1 MNMEKQKVIVPKG
14 IRYISQWSEFSIPDF
29 PCIFN
34 KQLTGCGFTEWCIT
48 NNENVV
54 LCSPRKILLENKEEQ
69 HDEVLY
75 VRNEF
80 ERSLEVDKDLSITNP
95 KGISVDEAEA
105 STNIEEVR
113 RRVEEMKNQIKIY
126 TLSRV
131 SHKVPVKILVTYD
144 SFRYVKEV
152 LESLGVLNSFRI
164 VIDEWQSIFTDSTF
178 KSSTEIEF
186 LDFLAGIHKVCFVS
200 ATPMIDKY
208 LEMLDEFKDLPY
220 YELDWRQE
228 DPGRVIKPNLSVN
241 PCRSITKVAAD
252 IINSYRDPT
261 KHEKSSMID
270 ETGRIVEVESREAVI
285 YVNSVRNICDIIRK
299 AELKL
304 EETNVLCARTP
315 ENEKKVKK
323 AFGLKGK
330 IEVLGKV
337 PAKDETRKM
346 FTLCTRTVYLGA
358 DFYSTNARTFVF
370 SDANIDSLT
379 VDITLDL
386 PQILGRQ
393 RWDCN
398 PWKNSATLYYKAV
411 NKDDIISP
419 EVFLARIK
427 KKEEKTEGLLR
438 SYSLSLDKDKHNLAE
453 EYQNLAKTFNYK
465 NHYVAVNTH
474 GGKDLV
480 PVYNNLVKI
489 SNLRTYEIQQVDYKD
504 RFSVFSTLEAGSDF
518 SDKEVDLA
526 VSEFDTIKTF
536 VDRLKFLCN
545 TGLSHDQLERF
556 VSRIP
561 TIFQNYYR
569 VLGIV
574 RIKSLGYNKY
584 YLDKE
589 YNKLYGNQDVNM
601 KEVSERV
608 LSTFSVGQKY
618 SKSDI
623 KAMLG
628 DIYVDLKLSKTPKAS
643 DLEEY
648 FVLKSCLV
656 TNRET
661 GKRDAGFEILKRKD

>member
-1 MNMEKQKVIVPKG
+1 MEKQKVIVPKG
-14 IRYISQWSEFSIPDF
+14 IRYISQWNEFSIPDF

-48 NNENVV
+48 NNENIV

-69 HDEVLY
+69 HNEVLY

-80 ERSLEVDKDLSITNP
+80 EKSLEVDKDLSIGNP
-95 KGISVDEAEA
+95 KGVKEEEDDITIDA
-105 STNIEEVR
+105 EEVR
-113 RRVEEMKNQIKIY
+113 QRVEEMKNQIKVYIM
-126 TLSRV
+126 SRI
-131 SHKVPVKILVTYD
+131 SHKMPVKILVTYD
-144 SFRYVKEV
+144 SFRYVKDV
-152 LESLGVLNSFRI
+152 LLALGMINSFRV

-178 KSSTEIEF
+178 KSSTELEF
-186 LDFLAGIHKVCFVS
+186 LDFLAGIQKVCFVS

-241 PCRSITKVAAD
+241 PCRSITKIAAD
-252 IINSYRDPT
+252 IIESYRDPA

-270 ETGRIVEVESREAVI
+270 ETGRIVEVESKEAVI

-304 EETNVLCARTP
+304 EETNVLCARTS
-315 ENEKKVKK
+315 ENEKKIKK
-323 AFGLKGK
+323 AFGLRGK
-330 IEVLGKV
+330 VEVLGKV
-337 PAKDETRKM
+337 PAKNEPRKM

-358 DFYSTNARTFVF
+358 DFYSTNARSFVF

-398 PWKNSATLYYKAV
+398 PWKNSAILYYKAI
-411 NKDDIISP
+411 NKDDVISP
-419 EVFLARIK
+419 EMFLARIK
-427 KKEEKTEGLLR
+427 KKEEKTEALLR
-438 SYSLSLDKDKHNLAE
+438 SYSLSLDTDKHDLAE
-453 EYQNLAKTFNYK
+453 EYQKLAKTFNYK
-465 NHYVAVNTH
+465 DHYVAVNTH

-504 RFSVFSTLEAGSDF
+504 RFSVFSTLEDAGSDF
-518 SDKEVDLA
+518 SDKEVDIA
-526 VSEFDTIKTF
+526 VSEFEEIKNI
-536 VDRLKFLCN
+536 VDRLKYMCN
-545 TGLSHDQLERF
+545 TSLSKDQLDRF
-556 VSRIP
+556 ISRIP
-561 TIFQNYYR
+561 TIYQNYYR
-569 VLGIV
+569 VFGID
-574 RIKSLGYNKY
+574 RIKALGYNKY

-589 YNKLYGNQDVNM
+589 YDKLYGNQDVDMFDVKN
-601 KEVSERV
+601 EIVSE
-608 LSTFSVGQKY
+608 FEIGQKY
-618 SKSDI
+618 AKAEIKSK
-623 KAMLG
+623 LG
-628 DIYVDLKLSKTPKAS
+628 EIYNRMKLTKTPKAS

-648 FVLKSCLV
+648 FELKPCKLS
-656 TNRET
+656 NSET
-661 GKRDAGFEILKRKD
+661 GKRDAGFEIIKKK

>member
-1 MNMEKQKVIVPKG
+1 MEKQKVIVPKG
-14 IRYISQWSEFSIPDF
+14 IRYISEWNEFSIPDF

-48 NNENVV
+48 NNENIV

-69 HDEVLY
+69 HNEVLY

-80 ERSLEVDKDLSITNP
+80 EKSLEVDKDLSIKDP
-95 KGISVDEAEA
+95 KGVGEDEGN
-105 STNIEEVR
+105 TINEEETR
-113 RRVEEMKNQIKIY
+113 QRIDEMKNQIKVYIM
-126 TLSRV
+126 SRI
-131 SHKVPVKILVTYD
+131 SHKMPVKILVTYD
-144 SFRYVKEV
+144 SFRYVKDV
-152 LESLGVLNSFRI
+152 LLSLGMVESFRV

-178 KSSTEIEF
+178 KSSTELEF
-186 LDFLAGIHKVCFVS
+186 LNFLAGIQKVCFVS

-252 IINSYRDPT
+252 IIESYRDPT

-270 ETGRIVEVESREAVI
+270 ETGRIVEVESKEAVI

-304 EETNVLCARTP
+304 DETNVLCARTS
-315 ENEKKVKK
+315 ENEKKIKK

-330 IEVLGKV
+330 VEVLGKV
-337 PAKDETRKM
+337 PAKDEPRKM
-346 FTLCTRTVYLGA
+346 FTFCTRTVYLGA
-358 DFYSTNARTFVF
+358 DFYSTNARSFVF

-398 PWKNSATLYYKAV
+398 PWKNSAILYYKAI
-411 NKDDIISP
+411 NKDDVISP
-419 EVFLARIK
+419 EAFLARIK
-427 KKEEKTEGLLR
+427 KKEEKTEALLR
-438 SYSLSLDKDKHNLAE
+438 SYSLSLDTDKHDLAE
-453 EYQNLAKTFNYK
+453 EYQKLAKTFNYK
-465 NHYVAVNTH
+465 DHYVAVNTH

-504 RFSVFSTLEAGSDF
+504 RFSVFSTLETGADF
-518 SDKEVDLA
+518 SDKEVDVA
-526 VSEFDTIKTF
+526 ISEFDDMKTF
-536 VDRLKFLCN
+536 VDRIKFMCSVE
-545 TGLSHDQLERF
+545 LSTNQLERF

-561 TIFQNYYR
+561 TMYQNYYR
-569 VLGIV
+569 VLGID

-589 YNKLYGNQDVNM
+589 YDKLYGNQDVDM
-601 KEVSERV
+601 LDVKEEV
-608 LSTFSVGQKY
+608 LNRFSVGQKY
-618 SKSDI
+618 TKAEIKSN
-623 KAMLG
+623 LG
-628 DIYVDLKLSKTPKAS
+628 EIYNKMKLIKTPKAS

-648 FVLKSCLV
+648 YDLKSCQL
-656 TNRET
+656 TNKET
-661 GKRDAGFEILKRKD
+661 GKRDHGFEIIKKK

>member
-1 MNMEKQKVIVPKG
+1 MEKQKVIVPKG
-14 IRYISQWSEFSIPDF
+14 IRYISEWNEFSIPDF

-48 NNENVV
+48 NNENIV

-69 HDEVLY
+69 HNEVLY

-80 ERSLEVDKDLSITNP
+80 EKSLEVDKDLSIKDP
-95 KGISVDEAEA
+95 KGVGEDEGN
-105 STNIEEVR
+105 TINEEETR
-113 RRVEEMKNQIKIY
+113 QRIDEMKNQIKVYIM
-126 TLSRV
+126 SRI
-131 SHKVPVKILVTYD
+131 SHKMPVKILVTYD
-144 SFRYVKEV
+144 SFRYVKDV
-152 LESLGVLNSFRI
+152 LLSLGMVESFRV

-178 KSSTEIEF
+178 KSSTELEF
-186 LDFLAGIHKVCFVS
+186 LNFLAGIQKVCFVS

-252 IINSYRDPT
+252 IIESYRDPT

-270 ETGRIVEVESREAVI
+270 ETGRIVEVESKEAVI

-304 EETNVLCARTP
+304 DETNVLCARTS
-315 ENEKKVKK
+315 ENEKKIKK

-330 IEVLGKV
+330 VEVLGKV
-337 PAKDETRKM
+337 PAKDEPRKM
-346 FTLCTRTVYLGA
+346 FTFCTRTVYLGA
-358 DFYSTNARTFVF
+358 DFYSTNARSFVF

-398 PWKNSATLYYKAV
+398 PWKNSAILYYKAI
-411 NKDDIISP
+411 NKDDVISP
-419 EVFLARIK
+419 EAFLARIK
-427 KKEEKTEGLLR
+427 KKEEKTEALLR
-438 SYSLSLDKDKHNLAE
+438 SYSLSLDTDKHDLAE
-453 EYQNLAKTFNYK
+453 EYQKLAKTFNYK
-465 NHYVAVNTH
+465 DHYVAVNTH

-504 RFSVFSTLEAGSDF
+504 RFSVFSTLETGADF
-518 SDKEVDLA
+518 SDKEVDVA
-526 VSEFDTIKTF
+526 ISEFDDMKTF
-536 VDRLKFLCN
+536 VDRIKFMCSVE
-545 TGLSHDQLERF
+545 LSTNQLERF

-561 TIFQNYYR
+561 TMYQNYYR
-569 VLGIV
+569 VLGLD

-589 YNKLYGNQDVNM
+589 YDKLYGNQDVDM
-601 KEVSERV
+601 LDVKEEV
-608 LSTFSVGQKY
+608 LNRFSVGQKY
-618 SKSDI
+618 TKAEIKSN
-623 KAMLG
+623 LG
-628 DIYVDLKLSKTPKAS
+628 EIYNKMKLIKTPKAS

-648 FVLKSCLV
+648 YDLKSCQL
-656 TNRET
+656 TNKET
-661 GKRDAGFEILKRKD
+661 GKRDHGFEIIKKK